1 MDSKLT
7 NYLTQTLPESST
19 WILELE
25 KEAEENHIPIMDQV
39 SMQFL
44 SQLIRIKKPK
54 RILEIGTAI
63 GYSALRMLDAY
74 PGTKIDTIE
83 LDEIRYKQAM
93 HHVKKYNK
101 QDNIHIIYGDA
112 LDVLKDLSK
121 QDMYDFIFID
131 AAKGQYKNF
140 FELSE
145 SLLSPE
151 GIILSDNILFRG
163 YVVEPEKAPKRYRS
177 LTKKLIEYNQWLVEH
192 PNFDTSIVPIG
203 DGVAISYKR
212 EEKRGGLRDAE

>member
-212 EEKRGGLRDAE
+212 EEKRGGLTDAE